1 MSDDQAHR
9 NKKLIR
15 KLVLVAVGMVGF
27 SYALVP
33 LYDLVCDITGIGGR
47 SGRIAKE
54 QALAQRPDKSREITV
69 QFDANVN
76 ANLPWEF
83 KPLTRIVKV
92 HPGEVAQVSYYA
104 KNMSAEKITGQAV
117 PSVAPFKA
125 SKYFNKTECF
135 CFSQQTFGPGEGR
148 EMPLRFI
155 VDPDLPKDVR
165 TITLSYTFFNTQQGG
180 VKEGSGKNAG
190 VTALQKEEL
199 ALSTTYITTSALN

>member
-1 MSDDQAHR
+1 MSENQTHR
-9 NKKLIR
+9 NKKLMR
-15 KLVLVAVGMVGF
+15 KLVLIAIGMVGF

-33 LYDLVCDITGIGGR
+33 LYNLVCDITGIGGR
-47 SGRIAKE
+47 SGRIETE
-54 QALAQRPDKSREITV
+54 QALALRPDKSREITV

-76 ANLPWEF
+76 ANLPWKFE
-83 KPLTRIVKV
+83 PLTRIVKV

-104 KNMSAEKITGQAV
+104 ENMSAEKITGQAV

-135 CFSQQTFGPGEGR
+135 CFTQQTFGPGEGR

-155 VDPDLPKDVR
+155 VDPDLPKDVQ

-180 VKEGSGKNAG
+180 VKEDSGKHAG
-190 VTALQKEEL
+190 VTALQKKEL
-199 ALSTTYITTSALN
+199 ALNSTTP

>member
-1 MSDDQAHR
+1 MNDDQAYR
-9 NKKLIR
+9 NKRLMR
-15 KLVLVAVGMVGF
+15 KLALVAVGMVGF

-33 LYDLVCDITGIGGR
+33 LYDLVCDITGIGGK
-47 SGRIAKE
+47 SGRIEKE
-54 QALAQRPDKSREITV
+54 QALAQRPDNTREITI

-92 HPGEVAQVSYYA
+92 HPGEVAQVAYYA
-104 KNMSAEKITGQAV
+104 KNMSTEKITGQAV
-117 PSVAPFKA
+117 PSVAPFRA

-180 VKEGSGKNAG
+180 VKEDSGKHAG

-199 ALSTTYITTSALN
+199 TLSTANIMTSALN